1 MKAQLYI
8 ATLPLI
14 AVVAF
19 AQNAAPQAPAQ
30 AQQAPAQAAQDSKA
44 THAPAVTTQN
54 NAPEMRTRN
63 YSGVLADASCLI
75 PGSATNPAAGS
86 VKTAPD
92 TTGASGAAEAAKTKA
107 GDANHAPTAD
117 QGQSCPVSANTTQF
131 AIKLKEGQIVK
142 LDDVGNQR
150 AQEALKN
157 NKKWSEAVASGK
169 SIHVDANGVLN
180 GDQLIAMSI
189 K

>member
-1 MKAQLYI
+1 MNAQLYI

-63 YSGVLADASCLI
+63 YSGVLADASCLTS
-75 PGSATNPAAGS
+75 GSATNAAAGS

-92 TTGASGAAEAAKTKA
+92 TTGASGAAETAKTKA

-117 QGQSCPVSANTTQF
+117 QGQS
-131 AIKLKEGQIVK
+131 
-142 LDDVGNQR
+142 
-150 AQEALKN
+150 
-157 NKKWSEAVASGK
+157 
-169 SIHVDANGVLN
+169 
-180 GDQLIAMSI
+180 
-189 K
+189 